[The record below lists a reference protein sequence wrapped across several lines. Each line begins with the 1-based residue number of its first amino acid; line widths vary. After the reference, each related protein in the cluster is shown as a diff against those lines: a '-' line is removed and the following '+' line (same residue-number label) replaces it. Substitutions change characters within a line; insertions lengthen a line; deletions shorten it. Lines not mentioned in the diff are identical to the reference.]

1 MPTLYKRHFPI
12 EYLHYLIGIVDFR
25 RLAFSFLS
33 TMLLERP
40 KELTHLGTWE
50 SKPPMRESTKVVS
63 EDYLEKRFLSACAT
77 EGKSGGDKYQWCLQA
92 LHCVWMTDD
101 G

>member
-12 EYLHYLIGIVDFR
+12 EYRHYLIGIVDFR

-63 EDYLEKRFLSACAT
+63 EDYLKKGSCPLVRPKANREVTSINGVCKLSIVC
-77 EGKSGGDKYQWCLQA
+77 G
-92 LHCVWMTDD
+92 
-101 G
+101 